1 MNPLVSLA
9 PAIALERLLPLVIL
23 SFGIGGL
30 SFRRSAL
37 SIGLLGIGLLGG
49 SFLPQLAIDHYFLPA
64 LFAISGLALIGKG
77 EWARQLL
84 PPAALAAGVVTGYWS
99 AQLVSDLRLHLAVIA
114 VVLATACAI
123 SLLAR
128 AVHRPWF
135 TIPTRIVGSW
145 FVAIGA
151 IFAAVLLRPG
161 NEPGANALTA
171 VAPIP
176 GHDSNL
182 PHIHGPN

>member
-64 LFAISGLALIGKG
+64 LFAMSWLPLMGKG

-84 PPAALAAGVVTGYWS
+84 PPAALAAGVVPAYWS
-99 AQLVSDLRLHLAVIA
+99 AHLVSALRLLLAVFA
-114 VVLATACAI
+114 VVLAMAGPL

-128 AVHRPWF
+128 SEEHPSDR
-135 TIPTRIVGSW
+135 
-145 FVAIGA
+145 
-151 IFAAVLLRPG
+151 
-161 NEPGANALTA
+161 
-171 VAPIP
+171 
-176 GHDSNL
+176 
-182 PHIHGPN
+182 